1 MVLLTKEGKLFG
13 KISIIDIAVVLVLLA
28 VAYGAYL
35 RFFKPEE
42 KVVTESQRF
51 EYTVEVQDVNRGT
64 LEALLTKGT
73 VTNTSTKEYAGDIF
87 AVSYYDYKE
96 SAVLPNGT
104 VRELTVPERYTAEV
118 RILVDGNVSETGY
131 YTPTNQP
138 ISIGSTL
145 NFSTKYVATSGM
157 VTKVREID

>member
-1 MVLLTKEGKLFG
+1 MTFLTKEGKLFG

-28 VAYGAYL
+28 VAFGAYL

-42 KVVTESQRF
+42 KVATENQRF
-51 EYTVEVQDVNRGT
+51 EYTVQVQDVKRGT

-73 VTNTSTKEYAGDIF
+73 VINTSAKEYAGDIF

-96 SAVLPNGT
+96 PVVLANGAVK
-104 VRELTVPERYTAEV
+104 EISVPERYTAEV
-118 RILVDGNVSETGY
+118 RILVDGSVSETGY

-138 ISIGSTL
+138 ISIGSTM
-145 NFSTKYVATSGM
+145 NFSTKYVSASGI
-157 VTKVREID
+157 VTKVREIN